1 MKFNCATEN
10 FSKAASLASISV
22 PTSGI
27 TELASVV
34 LIRAEGEKVSLSSM
48 NSETNTS
55 VVLGANVSKEGS
67 ICLPAN
73 VFADMIK
80 RFSGDDISFESDGS
94 FLVTMKSGR
103 TKCEIAGADPKDFP
117 EAPNFKSEKEIKI
130 SEKVFGDMIRGT
142 AFAAS
147 TNEQRPTI
155 MGCLLE
161 ITKDV
166 TRMVAI
172 DGYRIAVVE
181 VSKAAKGEGK
191 VNIPATALKD
201 WGKISEGSDE
211 EIAIKIGEKNITI
224 EKNTEEMEI
233 KFTSRVISGEFM
245 DWQKFIPAE
254 FKNEIVLEKSDM
266 TRAIERVSTVL
277 TAAQKAP
284 IKLTFSKEGV
294 DFYCETTVGKAND
307 DIDKQSNL
315 PEQVMGFNNRF
326 LYEAVKNADSDEIKL
341 MFNGPTDALML
352 ANPEAG
358 EKNYKY
364 MVLPVRL

>member
-1 MKFNCATEN
+1 MKFTCATEI
-10 FSKAASLASISV
+10 FSKAVSLASISV
-22 PTSGI
+22 PTSGVV
-27 TELASVV
+27 ELASVV
-34 LIRAEGEKVSLSSM
+34 LVRAEGEKITLSSM

-55 VVLGANVSKEGS
+55 VTLGASVSKEGA

-80 RFSGDDISFESDGS
+80 RFSGDEVVFESDEN
-94 FLVTMKSGR
+94 FLVTIKSGR

-117 EAPNFKSEKEIKI
+117 EAPVFKSDKEIKI
-130 SEKVFGDMIRGT
+130 SEKTFGDMIRGT

-161 ITKDV
+161 ITKDL
-166 TRMVAI
+166 TKMVAI
-172 DGYRIAVVE
+172 DGYRIAVIE
-181 VSKAAKGEGK
+181 IEKGAKGEGK
-191 VNIPATALKD
+191 VNIPATALKE
-201 WGKISEGSDE
+201 WGKISEASDE
-211 EIAIKIGEKNITI
+211 EISIKIGEKNIML

-245 DWQKFIPAE
+245 DWQKFIPTE

-266 TRAIERVSTVL
+266 VRAIERVSTVL

-284 IKLTFSKEGV
+284 IKLTFSKAGV

-307 DIDKQSNL
+307 DIDKKSDL
-315 PEQVMGFNNRF
+315 PDQVMGFNNRF

-341 MFNGPTDALML
+341 MFNGSTDAMML
-352 ANPEAG
+352 TNPEIG

-364 MVLPVRL
+364 IVLPVRL